1 MPTRETELF
10 KARVKETEKMERNIE
25 ENNENDNYTGHDI
38 NNRSIIINNRSYD
51 SGERRRDVMAMIDYF
66 KSWDPIAVH
75 VSNLDYENNQ
85 AIIPLTISKDIITDI
100 FNASPVFERTKKFN
114 VPGKLAFP
122 IYDASEDD
130 VTIVTIGDF
139 KKVESHFGKMTSVIL
154 EDHICRACVCS
165 PKVTSMQLN
174 DNTYVTILQFVV
186 DQIIEAYSRLFEKA
200 ILIGY
205 KKVDG
210 LKNLTNTVETQSS
223 DDITMND
230 ITNLY
235 DLVKRKSEKAI
246 WVMHPK
252 TLTKI
257 RQIKDGVGM
266 PQMLPFQLSI
276 GTRFYE
282 TIYGN
287 MIYVSDNMPEPAPG
301 VLAMYYGDFSEV
313 YCKYSEKLKIAP
325 VTNYEFHA
333 MDHFDFV
340 FDAKLA
346 DKNSQKIAALKFKS

>member
-10 KARVKETEKMERNIE
+10 KARVKETETEMEETEKKERNTTYN
-25 ENNENDNYTGHDI
+25 NNENDNYTGHDI
-38 NNRSIIINNRSYD
+38 NNRSYD
-51 SGERRRDVMAMIDYF
+51 SGERRRDIMAMIDYF
-66 KSWDPIAVH
+66 KHPLVRA
-75 VSNLDYENNQ
+75 SNLDYENNQ

-114 VPGKLAFP
+114 VPGRLPFLK
-122 IYDASEDD
+122 YDTSEDG
-130 VTIVTIGDF
+130 VTVDIIDDF
-139 KKVESHFGKMTSVIL
+139 NSVDSHFGKMTSIIL
-154 EDHICRACVCS
+154 EDYVCRACVCS
-165 PKVTSMQLN
+165 PKASISMQLKN
-174 DNTYVTILQFVV
+174 DTYVAILQFVV
-186 DQIIEAYSRLFEKA
+186 DQLIEAYSRLFEKA
-200 ILIGY
+200 ILTGY

-210 LKNLTNTVETQSS
+210 LKNLTNIVETQSS

-230 ITNLY
+230 ITSLY
-235 DLVKRKSEKAI
+235 DRVNGKYKRNAI

-257 RQIKDGVGM
+257 RQIKVGM

-287 MIYVSDNMPEPAPG
+287 MIYVSGNMPEPAPG

-325 VTNYEFHA
+325 VANYELHA
-333 MDHFDFV
+333 MHHFDFV
-340 FDAKLA
+340 FDAKLVN
-346 DKNSQKIAALKFKS
+346 KNSKKIAALKFKS